1 MSELDEAK
9 TFIEPSGEKE
19 RAGVGSWKVP
29 RTPYDRF
36 MEAQDIPIY
45 RGLGMHDIREIPKAP
60 WKRMGGLGSFI
71 QLDGTDGKLGMYA
84 WELPPRAESTTE
96 RHVYEEVYYV
106 FEGRGA
112 TEVWREGSSRKH
124 TFEWQAGSLFAIPA
138 NTSHRI
144 INASS
149 GPVVLVGGTTAPPLF
164 SLFDSE
170 AFIFDNDFAFTD
182 RFDDSDDYFRP
193 KDAPLVADPMRERA
207 VRVTNLIPDMATCE
221 LPLDNQRSPGYRRV
235 IPQMA
240 HGRFNMF
247 VGEHRSGRYS
257 MAHHPPGPG
266 SVVLICI
273 NGSGYTVAWP
283 QSATIRPWESGNGES
298 VMRQDYRAG
307 GMVVNNPGGT
317 GWFHMHHSTGQ
328 QPLRL
333 LVFGGV
339 PPGVGIQLM
348 RQGETE
354 VSGNLPIEMGG
365 RSITYQAEDPFIREE
380 YKRMLSL
387 EGVEFDMPDWAYTGE
402 VPVGHTL
409 QVSGP

>member
-1 MSELDEAK
+1 MTQVNEAK
-9 TFIEPSGEKE
+9 AFVEPSGEKE
-19 RAGVGSWKVP
+19 RAGLGTWKVA
-29 RTPYDRF
+29 RTPYDHF
-36 MEAQDIPIY
+36 MEAQGLPIY
-45 RGLGMHDIREIPKAP
+45 RGLGMYDIREIPKAS

-84 WELPPRAESTTE
+84 WELPPRSESTVE
-96 RHVYEEVYYV
+96 RHLYEEVYYV

-112 TEVWREGSSRKH
+112 TEVWREGSDRKH
-124 TFEWQAGSLFAIPA
+124 TFEWQAGSLFAIPV
-138 NTSHRI
+138 NTNHRI

-149 GPVVLVGGTTAPPLF
+149 GPVVLVGGTTAPPIF
-164 SLFDSE
+164 NLFDNQQ
-170 AFIFDNDFAFTD
+170 FIFDSDFAFND

-193 KDAPLVADPMRERA
+193 QDSIVADPLHERA
-207 VRVTNLIPDMATCE
+207 MRVTNLIPDMATCE

-240 HGRFNMF
+240 NGRFYTF
-247 VGEHRSGRYS
+247 VGEHHSGRYS

-273 NGSGYTVAWP
+273 NGSGYTLAWP
-283 QSATIRPWESGNGES
+283 QAATIRPWETGNGES
-298 VMRQDYRAG
+298 VMRQDYRPG

-317 GWFHMHHSTGQ
+317 GWFHMHHSTGR

-333 LVFGGV
+333 LVFGGI
-339 PPGVGIQLM
+339 PQGVGIQLR

-354 VSGNLPIEMGG
+354 VSGNLPIKMGG
-365 RSITYQAEDPFIREE
+365 RSITYQEEDPYIREE
-380 YKRMLSL
+380 YKRMLAI

-402 VPVGHTL
+402 VPTGHTL
-409 QVSGP
+409 KISGP